1 MNLSALLPNRYSSNK
16 PSVAKAAILCLGMA
30 LLPSI
35 VLAASPFLR
44 CKVTQDGMTYTED
57 FLPTADPYSVQ
68 AKDINGQFQFKA
80 VVFGT
85 ESLESIKIYTYYRQ
99 QHQVVLLHE
108 ARYLPPF
115 NQSNQNSEQDSQ
127 NDENDPGNENT
138 PNTASYAALTGIN
151 YLYSPEVEQELQYG
165 CALLEASE

>member
-1 MNLSALLPNRYSSNK
+1 
-16 PSVAKAAILCLGMA
+16 MA
-30 LLPSI
+30 LLPSGM
-35 VLAASPFLR
+35 LAASPFLR
-44 CKVTQDGMTYTED
+44 CEVTQDGMTYKED
-57 FLPTADPYSVQ
+57 FLPTDDPYSVQ

-85 ESLESIKIYTYYRQ
+85 ESLESIKIYTYYRY

-115 NQSNQNSEQDSQ
+115 NQDIQNSENNPGS
-127 NDENDPGNENT
+127 ENN
-138 PNTASYAALTGIN
+138 PNPASYAALTGIN

-165 CALLEASE
+165 CALLEAAE

>member
-1 MNLSALLPNRYSSNK
+1 
-16 PSVAKAAILCLGMA
+16 MA
-30 LLPSI
+30 LLPSGT
-35 VLAASPFLR
+35 LTASPFLR
-44 CKVTQDGMTYTED
+44 CEVTQGGMTYTED
-57 FLPTADPYSVQ
+57 FLPSDDPYSVQ

-85 ESLESIKIYTYYRQ
+85 ESLESIKIYTYYRH

-115 NQSNQNSEQDSQ
+115 NQDIQDS
-127 NDENDPGNENT
+127 ENY
-138 PNTASYAALTGIN
+138 PNPASYAALTGIN

-165 CALLEASE
+165 CALLEAAE

>member
-1 MNLSALLPNRYSSNK
+1 
-16 PSVAKAAILCLGMA
+16 MA
-30 LLPSI
+30 LLPST
-35 VLAASPFLR
+35 VLAVSPFLR

-57 FLPTADPYSVQ
+57 FLPSADPYSVQ
-68 AKDINGQFQFKA
+68 ARDINGQFQFKA
-80 VVFGT
+80 VLLGT

-115 NQSNQNSEQDSQ
+115 NQGNQNSEQASQ
-127 NDENDPGNENT
+127 NDENGPDNEENA
-138 PNTASYAALTGIN
+138 PNAASYAALTGIN